1 MTQFH
6 WFLPSSGDGRNIT
19 DALDGKAD
27 VSIARPV
34 SIKYLAEVAQAAENV
49 GFVGALTPTGTG
61 CDEAWI
67 LGSAVVQHT
76 QKIKPIIAFR
86 PSSIAPAWAAHTAA
100 TFQRMAD
107 DRLIINIVTGG
118 NPGEQRALG
127 DFLGHD
133 QRYARTD
140 EFLEIFNRCFD
151 YDPFDFEGD
160 HFKVEQASLLIE
172 AKRPPVYFG
181 GASPAAVEVAAKHVD
196 CHLMWGE
203 PREQLI
209 ERIAIVKAA
218 AAAQG
223 RYVRPGI
230 RLLIIARDTSDE
242 AWAVAD
248 RLLASMDEQTMAQA
262 REYFSKMDSVGQSR
276 MTALI
281 DNASLTTKD
290 LEIEPTLWAGP
301 ALVRDGAGTAVVGNY
316 DEVAAKL
323 ADYIDI
329 GFEEFILSGYPHL
342 EEAYR
347 VGEEVVPR
355 VKRLRP

>member
-1 MTQFH
+1 MTLFH

-76 QKIKPIIAFR
+76 QRIKPIIAFR

-100 TFQRMAD
+100 TFQRMTD
-107 DRLIINIVTGG
+107 NRLIVNIVTGG
-118 NPGEQRALG
+118 NPTEQRALG
-127 DFLGHD
+127 DFLSHD
-133 QRYARTD
+133 QRYERTD
-140 EFLEIFNRCFD
+140 EFLDIFNRCFD
-151 YDPFDFEGD
+151 YEPFDYEGE
-160 HFKVEQASLLIE
+160 HYKVEQASLLIPAE
-172 AKRPPVYFG
+172 RPPVYFG
-181 GASPAAVEVAAKHVD
+181 GASAPAVEIAAKHAD
-196 CHLMWGE
+196 CYLMWGE
-203 PREQLI
+203 PRDQLI
-209 ERIAIVKAA
+209 DRVARIRAA
-218 AAAQG
+218 AKAHG
-223 RYVRPGI
+223 RKVNPGI
-230 RLLIIARDTSDE
+230 RLLIIARDTAEE

-248 RLLASMDEQTMAQA
+248 RLLESMDDTTLAQA
-262 REYFSKMDSVGQSR
+262 RDYFSKMDSVGQSR

-281 DNASLTTKD
+281 ENASLTTKD
-290 LEIEPTLWAGP
+290 LEIEPNLWAGP
-301 ALVRDGAGTAVVGNY
+301 ALVRDGAGTAVVGSY

-355 VKRLRP
+355 VRRLRP